1 MAAPRN
7 DPIRRYRAKHAVG
20 DPWRIEPKPGRSFAQ
35 AVVIPALAE
44 RDNLPA
50 VLDSLAKQR
59 DAECACTLVVV
70 VVNQRDDHDE
80 EITQNNAKT
89 LVILR
94 ETLTNYAYTLGIIDA
109 ASPGLRLP
117 TKQGVGLARR
127 IGMDAALAHLDLEG
141 PVPPLIL
148 SLDADSPV
156 SPRYL
161 EAVRDSFGK
170 ERRMAAVLGY
180 DHPKDGPE
188 SSAIIEYEAFLKSH
202 VEGLRWAGSPYAFH
216 TIGSTTVCT
225 AEAYALADGMPKR
238 QAGEDFYF
246 LQKLAKVVPV
256 KTIDEV
262 LVYPAARTS
271 WRVPFGTGA
280 RITTRLEPGAGPI
293 MAYAPSSYRVLRD
306 WLRALTGDPNTDAAT
321 MMQHAAAVDPAL
333 PAFLDTIQ
341 FPATWTRWQ
350 QNPLPPSQHATRI
363 HTWLDAFTTLK
374 LLHHL
379 RDHGHPMVK
388 AREWAISG

>member
-1 MAAPRN
+1 MTVN
-7 DPIRRYRAKHAVG
+7 KHDPIARYRAKHAVG
-20 DPWRIEPKPGRSFAQ
+20 DPWRIEPKPDRAFNQ
-35 AVVIPALAE
+35 AVVIPAIAE
-44 RDNLPA
+44 RGNLPA
-50 VLDSLAKQR
+50 VLESLARQS
-59 DAECACTLVVV
+59 ASECARTLAIV
-70 VVNQRDDHDE
+70 VVNQREDHDE
-80 EITQNNAKT
+80 EITRNNAET
-89 LVILR
+89 LDYLR
-94 ETLTNYAYTLGIIDA
+94 ENAKAFPFALGTIDA

-117 TKQGVGLARR
+117 IKQGVGLARR
-127 IGMDAALAHLDLEG
+127 IGMDAALAHLDLDG
-141 PVPPLIL
+141 AIPPLIL
-148 SLDADSPV
+148 SLDADAPV

-161 EAVRDSFGK
+161 EAVRAAFGN

-188 SSAIIEYEAFLKSH
+188 GDAIIEYEAFLKSH
-202 VEGLRWAGSPYAFH
+202 VEGLRFAGSPYAFH

-225 AEAYALADGMPKR
+225 AEAYALADGMPQR

-280 RITTRLEPGAGPI
+280 RITTRLEPGAGPV

-306 WLRALTGDPNTDAAT
+306 WLRAMLDTPNADAAT
-321 MMQHAAAVDPAL
+321 LMHHAAAIDPAL
-333 PAFLDTIQ
+333 PAFLDQTA
-341 FPATWTRWQ
+341 FPATWTRWRQ
-350 QNPLPPSQHATRI
+350 TPLPPEKAAARI
-363 HTWLDAFTTLK
+363 HTWFDAIKTLK

-379 RDHGHPMVK
+379 RDHGHEMIK
-388 AREWAISG
+388 AREWRLGE